1 MNRSTSEQALPSP
14 PPSRGRVSP
23 PIKAAAPAFPSAEE
37 EKAALKRYH
46 EAKIA
51 VDRTQG
57 IQAPKSPP
65 LPYDTLYPNDLSRS
79 NSHSMPPSF
88 GSSNSYPS
96 NALAE
101 KEKLRRAYEAQDA
114 AALNQQQTPAY
125 DSPPEPY
132 SSPDYTAPP
141 PAAGRS
147 SPLTEKELLRRRYE
161 AQDAAALANAYPS
174 PQPPP
179 RRPSVQVPATAPIA
193 GGSSILSAVEEKA
206 RLKAQYEAQD
216 RQSLAP
222 NGSSSPPPSFGHPFI
237 RHTTPPPPPPPP
249 PLMPRPP
256 AEYIQ
261 ETQEVDARIRDS
273 VAGQDLTLLPH
284 ENGIQELDLSPFT
297 PFTAGIS
304 EPPGPPPPLPPKQFP
319 N

>member
-1 MNRSTSEQALPSP
+1 
-14 PPSRGRVSP
+14 
-23 PIKAAAPAFPSAEE
+23 
-37 EKAALKRYH
+37 
-46 EAKIA
+46 
-51 VDRTQG
+51 
-57 IQAPKSPP
+57 
-65 LPYDTLYPNDLSRS
+65 
-79 NSHSMPPSF
+79 MPPSF

-101 KEKLRRAYEAQDA
+101 KEKLRRAFEAQDA
-114 AALNQQQTPAY
+114 AALSQQTPAY

-161 AQDAAALANAYPS
+161 AQDAAALANAYSP

-179 RRPSVQVPATAPIA
+179 RRPSVQYAATAPIA
-193 GGSSILSAVEEKA
+193 GSSSILSAVEEKA

-216 RQSLAP
+216 RRGLAP
-222 NGSSSPPPSFGHPFI
+222 NGSSSPPPSFGGLHI
-237 RHTTPPPPPPPP
+237 RQSDATTPPPPPPPP

-261 ETQEVDARIRDS
+261 ETQEVDARVRDS

-297 PFTAGIS
+297 PFTAGIGGIL